1 MTHPNFNFWHM
12 TPLMSLLVKNFLLI
26 LLLASDPCEDIL
38 QQLLHTSKQ
47 LQRVMTANWAHYILC
62 MDSDY
67 KSVNWDY
74 HRGNISTCFLIFD
87 ISEGQL
93 SEKLQSK
100 RDYHRSNILNLKP
113 MHKAFV
119 LS

>member
-1 MTHPNFNFWHM
+1 M
-12 TPLMSLLVKNFLLI
+12 VKDFLLI
-26 LLLASDPCEDIL
+26 LLFASDPGEDIL
-38 QQLLHTSKQ
+38 QQILHTAEQ
-47 LQRVMTANWAHYILC
+47 LQRVMAANWAHYILC
-62 MDSDY
+62 MVSDYKSSNWDDFILCMVSDY

-74 HRGNISTCFLIFD
+74 HRGNISTCFLILG
-87 ISEGQL
+87 ISTGQL

-100 RDYHRSNILNLKP
+100 RDYHRSNIFNLKP